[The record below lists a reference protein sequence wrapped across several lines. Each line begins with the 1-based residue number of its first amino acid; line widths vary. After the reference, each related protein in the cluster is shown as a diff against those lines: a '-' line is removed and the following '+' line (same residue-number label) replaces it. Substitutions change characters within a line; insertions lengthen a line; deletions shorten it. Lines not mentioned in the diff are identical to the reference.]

1 MTQTL
6 IVNVKSGGALVGEGP
21 LHKILSAQHTM
32 ELDKAGRI
40 AITVP
45 AADARALELLDSG
58 VELNIKTMAGT
69 FAGLLQTKNTI
80 DAEGQPLISIEG
92 TDLLG
97 ELNYMTT
104 GYNCRYDFTTA
115 DFIASVLGTD
125 ATATSL
131 LGGTGWTQ
139 GTCAID
145 ASVKAQTA
153 EFNAETRLAALIA
166 VSAQIGHHF
175 RPTAASGRTLDF
187 GLLGAS
193 SGFRAINVDGVRVG
207 QDLTYQALIGSIT
220 VGEISADVENRL
232 FPLGKDR
239 FDLRDAP
246 TTITDIKV
254 KTAFG
259 PTGAATTTD
268 GTAAA
273 SQAIVPVTTT
283 TGITV
288 GAEVWLGDAD
298 DWTVAHEW
306 GTVASIN
313 AGVSITLTSDLAN
326 TYAAGVDVIQWPQ
339 FYIEDTTSQATYGVR
354 EACPQFGWIGPGDKA
369 ADYATQQ
376 LAATTLYSAASAR
389 MLRYKDAYQQ
399 YTLGEV
405 YNLPPT
411 LVPGQKLTVT
421 WRGYTSEGAYLS
433 VGGEYYV
440 MKITRTWTGDGR
452 GGDRGVA
459 TVDVSN
465 VARPAPNNQNLVIY
479 NLDAGKW
486 LGV

>member
-1 MTQTL
+1 MTHTL
-6 IVNVKSGGALVGEGP
+6 IVNVLASGAIVGEGP
-21 LHKILSAQHTM
+21 LYNILSAEHTM

-40 AITVP
+40 ALTVP
-45 AADARALELLDSG
+45 AADARALELLDTG
-58 VELNIKTMAGT
+58 VQLNIVTQAGT
-69 FAGLLQTKNTI
+69 FAGLLQTKTTV
-80 DAEGQPLISIEG
+80 DAEGQPLIAIEG

-97 ELNYMTT
+97 ELNYLTT

-115 DFIASVLGTD
+115 DFISSVLGTH

-145 ASVKAQTA
+145 ASVKDQTA
-153 EFNAETRLAALIA
+153 DFNAETRLAALI
-166 VSAQIGHHF
+166 GHHF
-175 RPTAASGRTLDF
+175 RPASASSRALDF

-207 QDLTYQALIGSIT
+207 QELAYQALIGSIS
-220 VGEISADVENRL
+220 VSEISADVENRL
-232 FPLGKDR
+232 FPLGKDK

-246 TTITDIKV
+246 QTITDIKV

-259 PTGAATTTD
+259 PTGVATEVDAIAAAGQAVVPVAATT
-268 GTAAA
+268 GLA
-273 SQAIVPVTTT
+273 
-283 TGITV
+283 V
-288 GAEVWLGDAD
+288 GAEVWIGDSG
-298 DWTVAHEW
+298 DWTAAHEC
-306 GTVASIN
+306 GTIASIN
-313 AGVSITLTSDLAN
+313 SGVSITLTSDLVNA
-326 TYAAGVDVIQWPQ
+326 YDPGAGKVDVIQWPQ
-339 FYIEDTTSQATYGVR
+339 FYIEDATSQSAYGVR

-376 LAATTLYSAASAR
+376 LAAATLYSAASAR
-389 MLRYKDAYQQ
+389 MLRYKDTYQQ

-411 LVPGQKLTVT
+411 LVPGQKLFVT
-421 WRGYTSEGAYLS
+421 WVGFTSEGSYLS
-433 VGGEYYV
+433 VSGEYYV
-440 MKITRTWTGDGR
+440 MKVTRVWTGDGR

-459 TVDVSN
+459 TVEVAN